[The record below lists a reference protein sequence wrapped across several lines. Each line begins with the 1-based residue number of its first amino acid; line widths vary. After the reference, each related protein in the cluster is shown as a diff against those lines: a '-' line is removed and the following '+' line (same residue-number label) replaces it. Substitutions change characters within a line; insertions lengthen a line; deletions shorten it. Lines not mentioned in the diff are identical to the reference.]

1 MLNQSFRQW
10 SLYTTFLI
18 LGGSLGFLGHAYWFQ
33 RQLNASLQAYGEF
46 RQYEQS
52 LAELDLN
59 QDSVNFIAEA
69 VKTVGPTVVRIDALD
84 QTEASASPAPLFKKF
99 FQLEEGFPAFDG
111 DRQPQGTGSGFILS
125 SDGQLVTNAHVV
137 GNSSKVKVTLKDGQV
152 FEGQVMGVDEL
163 TDIAVIKIEATGLP
177 TAKLGRAASL
187 TPGEWAIAIGNPLG
201 FDNSVTVGIVSALD
215 RPSAQVG
222 IPDKRVRFIQTDAA
236 INPGNS
242 GGPLLN
248 VRGEVIGLNTA
259 IRADGQGL
267 GFAIPIETAQRIA
280 QQLFTEGKATHP
292 YLGIRMLA
300 LDGEGKNR
308 LRETLPAM
316 AEELDLHQETGV
328 LVIEVAPESPAAIA
342 NIQAGDI
349 LKQVGDQP
357 VLSAFDVQDAVER
370 STIGADLPID
380 LKRRG
385 KMRQLTV
392 QPTEF
397 PS

>member
-10 SLYTTFLI
+10 SIYTTFLV
-18 LGGSLGFLGHAYWFQ
+18 LGGGLGFLGHAYWVQ
-33 RQLNASLQAYGEF
+33 RQLNASLQAYGEL
-46 RQYEQS
+46 RRYEQS
-52 LAELDLN
+52 IAVVNPDPN
-59 QDSVNFIAEA
+59 AVNFIAQA
-69 VKTVGPTVVRIDALD
+69 VQSVGPTVVRIDALENQD
-84 QTEASASPAPLFKKF
+84 AAGQPLLKKF
-99 FQLEEGFPAFDG
+99 FPWDEKFPTFEG

-137 GNSSKVKVTLKDGQV
+137 GNSTKVKVTLKDGQV
-152 FEGQVMGVDEL
+152 FEGQVMGIDEL
-163 TDIAVIKIEATGLP
+163 TDIAVVKIEATGLP
-177 TAKLGRAASL
+177 TAKLGTAAGL

-222 IPDKRVRFIQTDAA
+222 VPDKRVRFIQTDAA

-292 YLGIRMLA
+292 YLGIRMLT
-300 LDGEGKNR
+300 LDGESKNR
-308 LRETLPAM
+308 LKETLPELA
-316 AEELDLHQETGV
+316 ANLDLQQETGV
-328 LVIEVAPESPAAIA
+328 LVTEVAPDSPAAIA
-342 NIQAGDI
+342 NIQVGDI
-349 LKQVGDQP
+349 LKQVGGQP
-357 VLSAFDVQDAVER
+357 VMRAFDVQDVVEQ
-370 STIGADLPID
+370 TAIGDELSIE

-392 QPTEF
+392 QPTAF

>member
-59 QDSVNFIAEA
+59 SDSVNFIAEA

-84 QTEASASPAPLFKKF
+84 QPEALASPTPLFKKF
-99 FQLEEGFPAFDG
+99 FQLEEGLPTFDG

-125 SDGQLVTNAHVV
+125 SNGQLVTNAHVV
-137 GNSSKVKVTLKDGQV
+137 GNSSKVKVTLKDGQI
-152 FEGQVMGVDEL
+152 FEGKVMGVDKL

-308 LRETLPAM
+308 LRETLPTL

-328 LVIEVAPESPAAIA
+328 LVIEVAPDSPAAIA
-342 NIQAGDI
+342 NIQEGDI
-349 LKQVGDQP
+349 LKQVGEQP
-357 VLSAFDVQDAVER
+357 VLTAFDVQDAVER
-370 STIGADLPID
+370 SSIGADLPID

-385 KMRQLTV
+385 TMRQLTV
-392 QPTEF
+392 QPAEF